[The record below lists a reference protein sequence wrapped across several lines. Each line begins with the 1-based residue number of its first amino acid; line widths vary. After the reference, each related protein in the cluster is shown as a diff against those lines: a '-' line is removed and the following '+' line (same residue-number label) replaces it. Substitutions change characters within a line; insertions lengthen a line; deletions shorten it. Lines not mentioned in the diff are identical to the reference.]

1 MTIANS
7 KAGYRIL
14 YGMNTPTMQ
23 RLGLYISEPV
33 SARQTDHRFPAPAL
47 LVINPEGILQIVDVA
62 NAPFARPDLDL
73 LLKGLRF
80 VIEKRYPTRGTYR

>member
-7 KAGYRIL
+7 KASFPIL
-14 YGMNTPTMQ
+14 YGMDTPTMQ

-33 SARQTDHRFPAPAL
+33 SARETDHRFPEPAL
-47 LVINPEGILQIVDVA
+47 LVVNAESILQIVDIA
-62 NAPFARPDLDL
+62 NAPFARPDLEL